1 MKLISIKDTLHVAGG
16 TIITIDGVSISVN
29 TSGIPGTCVDQFT
42 AMAREMV
49 AIANAPGY
57 TNSQLM
63 TMMGR
68 HMDIF
73 EASGCTDYLEAFNQ
87 RLSTAQRV

>member
-1 MKLISIKDTLHVAGG
+1 MKLISAKETTQVSGG

-29 TSGIPGTCVDQFT
+29 TAGIPGICVNQFT
-42 AMAREMV
+42 AMAQEMV
-49 AIANAPGY
+49 AASNSPSF

-63 TMMGR
+63 NIMGH

-73 EASGCTDYLEAFNQ
+73 EASGCNEHLEAFNQ
-87 RLSTAQRV
+87 SLSTAQRV

>member
-1 MKLISIKDTLHVAGG
+1 MKLISTKESTQVAGG

-29 TSGIPGTCVDQFT
+29 TAGIPGVCVDQFT
-42 AMAREMV
+42 AMAQEMV
-49 AIANAPGY
+49 AAANRPSL

-63 TMMGR
+63 NIMGR

-73 EASGCTDYLEAFNQ
+73 EASGCDEYLEMFNQ
-87 RLSTAQRV
+87 RLNTAQRV